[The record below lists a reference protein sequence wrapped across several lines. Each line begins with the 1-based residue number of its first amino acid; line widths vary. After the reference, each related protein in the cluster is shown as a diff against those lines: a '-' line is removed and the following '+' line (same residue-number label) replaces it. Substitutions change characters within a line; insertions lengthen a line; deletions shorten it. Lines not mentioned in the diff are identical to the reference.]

1 MAVLSTYTGSRPGS
15 QARETMK
22 IIIPIALVL
31 LLSFGAW
38 AAQDRM
44 TIDEFQSLRS
54 GSFPPG
60 WNKASFVFSW
70 KKTEYAV
77 AEEAGNG
84 FLAARSS
91 GGASCIYKEVAI
103 DPKEYPI
110 LTWKWKVSRTIGKG
124 DETTKAGDDYA
135 ARVYVSFEYR
145 PGHTSAME
153 ALKRSAVKR
162 VYGKELPGE
171 ALVYVWA
178 NRLPRNKAFPNPDTP
193 KAMMIAVESG
203 PEKAGKW
210 LLEGRNV
217 YEDYKTYFG
226 GEPPGISHIG
236 IMTDTDNTGE
246 DAEAFYDDL
255 IFHRNSVGFGR

>member
-1 MAVLSTYTGSRPGS
+1 
-15 QARETMK
+15 MK
-22 IIIPIALVL
+22 KIMVPIALVL
-31 LLSFGAW
+31 LLSFRAW

-44 TIDEFQSLRS
+44 SVDEFQSLQA

-60 WNKASFVFSW
+60 WNKASFVFSR
-70 KKTEYAV
+70 KKTEYAIV
-77 AEEAGNG
+77 AEAENS

-91 GGASCIYKEVAI
+91 ASASCIYKEVAI
-103 DPKEYPI
+103 EPKEYPI
-110 LTWKWKVSRTIGKG
+110 LTWKWKVSRTIEKG

-145 PGHTSAME
+145 PERTSVLE
-153 ALKRSAVKR
+153 ALERSVVKR

-178 NRLPRNKAFPNPDTP
+178 NRLPKNKAIPNPDTP

-203 PEKAGKW
+203 PEKTGKW

-217 YEDYKTYFG
+217 YEDYKTHFG
-226 GEPPGISHIG
+226 GEPPRISHIG

-246 DAEAFYDDL
+246 QAEAFYDDL
-255 IFHRNSVGFGR
+255 IFHRNAVGFTR

>member
-1 MAVLSTYTGSRPGS
+1 MIKTIFSIS
-15 QARETMK
+15 
-22 IIIPIALVL
+22 LVL

-38 AAQDRM
+38 AALDRM
-44 TIDEFQSLRS
+44 AIDEFPAVHA

-60 WNKASFVFSW
+60 WNKASFVFSR
-70 KKTEYAV
+70 KKTEYAI

-91 GGASCIYKEVAI
+91 GSASCIYKEIAI
-103 DPKEYPI
+103 DSKEFPI
-110 LTWKWKVSRTIGKG
+110 LTWKWKVSRTIEKG

-135 ARVYVSFEYR
+135 ARLYVSFEHR
-145 PGHTSAME
+145 PERTSVLE
-153 ALKRSAVKR
+153 ALERSVVKR

-178 NRLPRNKAFPNPDTP
+178 NRLPRNKAVPNPDTSR
-193 KAMMIAVESG
+193 AMMIAVESG

-210 LLEGRNV
+210 FLEGRNV
-217 YEDYKTYFG
+217 YEDYKKYFG
-226 GEPPGISHIG
+226 GEPPRISHIG

-246 DAEAFYDDL
+246 EAEAFYDE
-255 IFHRNSVGFGR
+255 IVFHRNAVGNFR